1 VIPPSVQKI
10 TIDLYSICGSHN
22 RLTLPENCK
31 SFVPFTGARWPPTTM
46 TKSQARRTHRFTPQ
60 NIEKIKK
67 MLAQGLSR
75 EEIARLL
82 DVTVGSLQVTCSRL
96 GISLRR
102 SNRGY
107 PSSETLE
114 SQVPRV
120 GLEVDLVEKGSR
132 PKAKITITI
141 KKGDVL
147 RTIDV
152 PLSNKT
158 IGQLAVLASLR
169 EVRLVELIAQILS
182 GAVDK
187 GLVEK
192 LLDGDDMPPEA

>member
-1 VIPPSVQKI
+1 
-10 TIDLYSICGSHN
+10 
-22 RLTLPENCK
+22 
-31 SFVPFTGARWPPTTM
+31 
-46 TKSQARRTHRFTPQ
+46 
-60 NIEKIKK
+60 
-67 MLAQGLSR
+67 
-75 EEIARLL
+75 
-82 DVTVGSLQVTCSRL
+82 
-96 GISLRR
+96 
-102 SNRGY
+102 
-107 PSSETLE
+107 
-114 SQVPRV
+114 VPRV

>member
-1 VIPPSVQKI
+1 
-10 TIDLYSICGSHN
+10 
-22 RLTLPENCK
+22 
-31 SFVPFTGARWPPTTM
+31 M
-46 TKSQARRTHRFTPQ
+46 TKSQARRTHKFTPQ
-60 NIEKIKK
+60 NIEKIKE

-107 PSSETLE
+107 PSSEPLK
-114 SQVPRV
+114 SQVPCA
-120 GLEVDLVEKGSR
+120 GLEVDLVEKGLR

-141 KKGDVL
+141 QKGDVL

-152 PLSNKT
+152 PLSNKA

-187 GLVEK
+187 GLVKK